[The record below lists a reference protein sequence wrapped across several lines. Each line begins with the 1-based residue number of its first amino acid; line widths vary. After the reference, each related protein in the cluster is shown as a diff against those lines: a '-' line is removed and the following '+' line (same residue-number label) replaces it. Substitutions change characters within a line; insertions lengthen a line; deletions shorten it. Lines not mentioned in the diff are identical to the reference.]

1 MTGPTPRNAAVAGTG
16 AALDCYRLLI
26 DLDDRPG
33 IVEAVAGFLGRRGG
47 NILDLDSHSTGEPP
61 RFYMRAE
68 FGVAAGSLDE
78 EEFGREFSS
87 DLAPTFGV
95 DCWELWPVARRKRVC
110 VLVSKHGH
118 CLTEL
123 LTRWHQDELSCD
135 IDLVVS
141 NHPDMASEAE
151 RFGVEYMYVPVEKD
165 HKPEAEARILER
177 IGGGR
182 YDLLVLARYMQILSP
197 EFLAGAGAPIINI
210 HHSLLPAFIG
220 ANPYSR
226 ARDRGVK
233 IIGATAH
240 YVTEDLDAGP
250 IIEQDVVRVTHRLDV
265 DEMVQA
271 GRDIERTVLSRAVRW
286 HLEDRVAVHG
296 NSSLVFA

>member
-1 MTGPTPRNAAVAGTG
+1 MTDR
-16 AALDCYRLLI
+16 YRLLI
-26 DLDDRPG
+26 DLKDRPG
-33 IVEAVAGFLGRRGG
+33 IVEGVAGFLGRFGA
-47 NILDLDSHSTGEPP
+47 NILDLDSHSTGDPA

-68 FGVAAGSLDE
+68 FGVDAGTLDE
-78 EEFGREFSS
+78 DEFVREFNGHLAA
-87 DLAPTFGV
+87 DLGV

-123 LTRWHQDELSCD
+123 LTRWHQGELPCD

-141 NHPDMASEAE
+141 NHPDMAGEAE
-151 RFGVEYMYVPVEKD
+151 RFGVEYLHVPVAKD
-165 HKPEAEARILER
+165 RKPEAEAKILER
-177 IGGGR
+177 VGGQ
-182 YDLLVLARYMQILSP
+182 YDLLVLARYMQILTP

-296 NSSLVFA
+296 NSALVFA

>member
-1 MTGPTPRNAAVAGTG
+1 MTAEAPASLLADGQERF
-16 AALDCYRLLI
+16 RLLI

-33 IVEAVAGFLGRRGG
+33 IVEAVSAFLNSRGA
-47 NILDLDSHSTGEPP
+47 NILELDSHSTGSPP
-61 RFYMRAE
+61 RFYMRVE
-68 FGVAAGSLDE
+68 FGLAAGSLNE
-78 EEFGREFSS
+78 AEFRRSFER
-87 DLAPTFGV
+87 DVQAPVGV
-95 DCWELWPVARRKRVC
+95 DCWELWPVARPKRVC
-110 VLVSKHGH
+110 LLVSKHGH

-123 LTRWHQDELSCD
+123 LTRWYQGELPCE
-135 IDLVVS
+135 IDLVIS
-141 NHPDMASEAE
+141 NHPDMAGEAE
-151 RFGVEYMYVPVEKD
+151 RFGVDYLHVPVPRGG
-165 HKPEAEARILER
+165 KPEAEAQILER
-177 IGGGR
+177 VGGK

-220 ANPYSR
+220 ADPYSR

-250 IIEQDVVRVTHRLDV
+250 IIEQDIVRVSHRLKV
-265 DEMVQA
+265 EEMVQA
-271 GRDIERTVLSRAVRW
+271 GRDVERTVLTRAVRW
-286 HLEDRVAVHG
+286 HLEDRVAVDG